1 MNSDVCMV
9 IEINLNNSYRYLAK
23 IDNTRNNVLFI
34 QRYKAYV
41 YRMDIY
47 TIVMNKYEYFF
58 YSQVVISNNNNG
70 GVDNPSFTR

>member
-1 MNSDVCMV
+1 MT
-9 IEINLNNSYRYLAK
+9 K
-23 IDNTRNNVLFI
+23 IDNTRNNVLSI

>member
-41 YRMDIY
+41 HRMDIY